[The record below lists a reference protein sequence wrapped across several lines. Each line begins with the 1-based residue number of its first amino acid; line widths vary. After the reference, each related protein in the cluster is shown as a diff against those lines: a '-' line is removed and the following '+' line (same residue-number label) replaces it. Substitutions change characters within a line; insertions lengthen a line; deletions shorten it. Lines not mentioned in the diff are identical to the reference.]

1 MIISIFLVAGIKNQ
15 SAKAKSNFIFPK
27 QLKQAYQTQEQRK
40 VEKNYPQNQLMVQN
54 YFTLCK
60 E

>member
-27 QLKQAYQTQEQRK
+27 QVKQAYQTQEQRK

-54 YFTLCK
+54 YFM
-60 E
+60 